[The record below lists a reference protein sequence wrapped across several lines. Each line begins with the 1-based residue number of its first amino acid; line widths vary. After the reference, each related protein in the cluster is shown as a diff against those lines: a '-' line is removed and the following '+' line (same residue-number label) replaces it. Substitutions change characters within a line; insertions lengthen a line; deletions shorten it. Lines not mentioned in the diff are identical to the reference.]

1 MKNIFNKSAIL
12 FGSIAGIVT
21 IMSCIN
27 KSENILHLNS
37 SSNAVDIVGTWIQD
51 DILYYREAKKI
62 DKPII
67 GNLSDAYG
75 EIKMIFNA
83 NFTYKSYFDNT
94 SSNGEWKIEND
105 SLYMIDYNK
114 KENGNFIDW
123 IGYKYKLNND
133 ELIFYAYPWLMALKK
148 EGDK

>member
-1 MKNIFNKSAIL
+1 MKNIINKSAIL
-12 FGSIAGIVT
+12 FGTIAGIVM
-21 IMSCIN
+21 IACCIN
-27 KSENILHLNS
+27 KPLPTHCP

-51 DILYYREAKKI
+51 DMLYYREAKTI
-62 DKPII
+62 DKPT

-105 SLYMIDYNK
+105 SLYMIDYDK
-114 KENGNFIDW
+114 IENANFIDW
-123 IGYKYKLNND
+123 VGYKYKLNND
-133 ELIFYAYPWLMALKK
+133 ELVFYAYPWLMALKK
-148 EGDK
+148 KEDS

>member
-1 MKNIFNKSAIL
+1 MKNIINKSAIL
-12 FGSIAGIVT
+12 FGTIAGIVT
-21 IMSCIN
+21 IAYFIN
-27 KSENILHLNS
+27 KPESALHLNS

-62 DKPII
+62 DKPT

-105 SLYMIDYNK
+105 SLYMIPHNK
-114 KENGNFIDW
+114 KENENFIDW
-123 IGYKYKLNND
+123 VGYKYKLNNN

-148 EGDK
+148 KEDS

>member
-1 MKNIFNKSAIL
+1 MKNIINKSAIL
-12 FGSIAGIVT
+12 FGTIAGIVM

-27 KSENILHLNS
+27 KSENALHLNS

-51 DILYYREAKKI
+51 DMLYYREAKTI
-62 DKPII
+62 DKPT

-83 NFTYKSYFDNT
+83 DFTYKSYFDNT

-105 SLYMIDYNK
+105 SLYMIDYDK
-114 KENGNFIDW
+114 IENANFIDW
-123 IGYKYKLNND
+123 VGYKYKLNND

-148 EGDK
+148 KEDS

>member
-1 MKNIFNKSAIL
+1 
-12 FGSIAGIVT
+12 
-21 IMSCIN
+21 MS
-27 KSENILHLNS
+27 KK
-37 SSNAVDIVGTWIQD
+37 DI
-51 DILYYREAKKI
+51 EKKY
-62 DKPII
+62 K
-67 GNLSDAYG
+67 
-75 EIKMIFNA
+75 EKIKLITRYN
-83 NFTYKSYFDNT
+83 KSYFDNT

-114 KENGNFIDW
+114 KENENFIDW

>member
-1 MKNIFNKSAIL
+1 MKNIINKSTIL
-12 FGSIAGIVT
+12 FGSIAGIVM

-27 KSENILHLNS
+27 KSENVLHLNS
-37 SSNAVDIVGTWIQD
+37 SSNAINIVGIWIQD

-62 DKPII
+62 DKPT

-83 NFTYKSYFDNT
+83 DFTYKSYFDNT

-105 SLYMIDYNK
+105 SLYMIDYNR
-114 KENGNFIDW
+114 KENKNFIDW
-123 IGYKYKLNND
+123 VGYKYKLNND

-148 EGDK
+148 EADN

>member
-1 MKNIFNKSAIL
+1 MKNIINKTAIL
-12 FGSIAGIVT
+12 FGSIAGIVM
-21 IMSCIN
+21 IMFCIN
-27 KSENILHLNS
+27 KPRNILHLNS
-37 SSNAVDIVGTWIQD
+37 SSNDVDVVGTWIQD

-62 DKPII
+62 DKPI

-105 SLYMIDYNK
+105 SLYMIDHNK
-114 KENGNFIDW
+114 IENKNFTDW
-123 IGYKYKLNND
+123 VGFKYKLNND
-133 ELIFYAYPWLMALKK
+133 ELFIYAYPWLMALKK
-148 EGDK
+148 NN